1 MYRFLIITLFLFWNL
16 SIHAQFTVEGSIV
29 DAETK
34 EALPFVNITFNNN
47 PQLGTTS
54 DIDGRFKLEHHSN
67 LISVQLSYVGYQ
79 NKNISIEIS
88 DTPLLLEI
96 KKTDVAL
103 EEIVVIAGENPAY
116 RIIRKVVK
124 NRNTHDPER
133 IAAYTYDSYNKMRV
147 YDQHNHPKNV
157 ETGHPSKFDLNSKD
171 STETY
176 SLDFYYTM
184 MEIISKVQYIAPDKR
199 QETIIASKLSGFK
212 DPTFVTAISE
222 IQPISFHTDNFLILD
237 KEYLNPISRGC
248 IKKYEYRLE
257 DTLFQEQDTIY
268 LIRFFPRKNKTFD
281 ALKGVLYINTN
292 GYAIQNVL
300 AEPATRQKIH
310 LKIEQQY
317 RFIDHKKWFPTQ
329 LSFEVELAPRKVD
342 TFTLEGKRYISN
354 INLNPDLAPKDFGLN
369 KVTITDDAHQKD
381 STFWIA
387 NRPYQLSAKEEKTY
401 QVLDKIGRDLPL
413 DLLMSA
419 FNELEEERIQLGHLS
434 VNYTQIMGFNLHED
448 FRLGLGLYSSY
459 KWNPY
464 FSVGGYFAY
473 GFKDKEW
480 KYGGSITFR
489 PNPKKDF
496 GFQIS
501 YVNDI
506 LEPAAIIQNTHSLS
520 KKVLPSQS
528 FTRRN
533 VLDQMDRTYELEISG
548 YFRSFRYLKTRI
560 FGNWSYKIPLYDYRF
575 VYNGESMQ
583 TFKFA
588 RIGVQFRFAYKEDLV
603 KMGTSNM
610 SLRNRYPVV
619 YLSYTK
625 GIKGFM
631 DGGFDYH
638 KIIGGLETSFFVKG
652 FGRTSCFAQAGWVGG
667 ETPYSILFNGRG
679 SYDRWRMF
687 LIKNTF
693 QTMRPNEFLVN
704 SFAYLFIEHNFGNLL
719 FNTATFKP
727 EVKLYQAI
735 GFGWLD
741 HPEQH
746 QDVVVQD
753 LRRGYFESG
762 IMLSNLIRLPMFN
775 FGYFGLG
782 AGAFVRYGPYYIPT
796 NVLDNFAFKIDM
808 TFSF

>member
-1 MYRFLIITLFLFWNL
+1 MRRFSTVILFVFWSL
-16 SIHAQFTVEGSIV
+16 SIHAQFIVEGSIV

-34 EALPFVNITFNNN
+34 KALPFVNITFNNDL
-47 PQLGTTS
+47 QLGTTS

-67 LISVQLSYVGYQ
+67 LVSVQLSYVGYL
-79 NKNISIEIS
+79 NKNIALDIS
-88 DTPLLLEI
+88 DQPLFLEI
-96 KKTDVAL
+96 KKTDLAL
-103 EEIVVIAGENPAY
+103 EEIVVLAGENPAY
-116 RIIRKVVK
+116 KIIRKAAE
-124 NRNTHDPER
+124 NRNSHDPER
-133 IAAYTYDSYNKMRV
+133 IPAYTYDSYNKMRV
-147 YDQHNHPKNV
+147 FDQHNDPRKAESGLSHSA
-157 ETGHPSKFDLNSKD
+157 TTADSIPSI
-171 STETY
+171 
-176 SLDFYYTM
+176 DFYYTM
-184 MEIISKVQYIAPDKR
+184 MEVLSKIQYLAPDKR

-212 DPTFVTAISE
+212 DPTFVTAIAE
-222 IQPISFHTDNFLILD
+222 IQPTSFHKDNFLILD
-237 KEYLNPISRGC
+237 KEYLNPISKGC

-257 DTLFQEQDTIY
+257 DTIYQEKDTVY

-300 AEPATRQKIH
+300 AEPANRQKIH

-317 RFIDHKKWFPTQ
+317 RFIEDQKWFPTQ
-329 LSFEVELAPRKVD
+329 LSFEIELAPRKVD

-354 INLNPDLAPKDFGLN
+354 VNLNPDIQPKDFGIN
-369 KVTITDDAHQKD
+369 KITITDDAHQKD
-381 STFWIA
+381 STFWIQH
-387 NRPYQLSAKEEKTY
+387 RIHQLSAKEEKTY
-401 QVLDKIGRDLPL
+401 EVLDKMGQALPL
-413 DLLMSA
+413 DLIMAA
-419 FNELEEERIQLGHLS
+419 FNELEEERIQLDQLS
-434 VNYTQIMGFNLHED
+434 INYTQIMEFNLHEQ

-473 GFKDKEW
+473 GFKDKTW

-489 PNPKKDF
+489 PAPKKDF

-501 YVNDI
+501 YVNDL

-520 KKVLPSQS
+520 KKVLPVQS

-548 YFRSFRYLKTRI
+548 YFRSFRYLRTRV

-575 VYNGESMQ
+575 VSKGESMQ
-583 TFKFA
+583 TFKIA
-588 RIGVQFRFAYKEDLV
+588 RLGVQLRFAYKEDFV

-625 GIKGFM
+625 GIKGFL

-638 KIIGGLETSFFVKG
+638 KIVGGLETSFFVKG
-652 FGRTSCFAQAGWVGG
+652 LGRTSCFAQAGWVGG

-679 SYDRWRMF
+679 SYDRWRIF
-687 LIKNTF
+687 LVKNTF

-704 SFAYLFIEHNFGNLL
+704 SFAYLFIEHNFGSLL

-727 EVKLYQAI
+727 EVKVYQAI

-741 HPEQH
+741 HPAQH
-746 QDVVVQD
+746 QDIVVQD
-753 LRRGYFESG
+753 LRKGYFESG
-762 IMLSNLIRLPMFN
+762 IMLSNLIRVPMYN

-782 AGAFVRYGPYYIPT
+782 AGAFVRYGPYYLPNHI
-796 NVLDNFAFKIDM
+796 LDNFAFKIDM
-808 TFSF
+808 TATF

>member
-1 MYRFLIITLFLFWNL
+1 MYRFFTFTLFIFWNFSSL
-16 SIHAQFTVEGSIV
+16 AQFVVEGSII
-29 DAETK
+29 DAATK
-34 EALPFVNITFNNN
+34 EALPFVNIIFNNN

-54 DIDGRFKLEHHSN
+54 DIDGHFKLEHHSN
-67 LISVQLSYVGYQ
+67 LVHAQLSYVGYQ

-88 DTPLLLEI
+88 DQPLFLEI
-96 KKTDVAL
+96 RKTDLAL
-103 EEIVVIAGENPAY
+103 EEIVVVAGENPAY
-116 RIIRKVVK
+116 RIIRKVTK
-124 NRNTHDPER
+124 NRNLHDPDR
-133 IAAYTYDSYNKMRV
+133 IPAYTYDSYNKMRV
-147 YDQHNHPKNV
+147 FDQYNHPRKK
-157 ETGHPSKFDLNSKD
+157 EDSDSIKSIDL
-171 STETY
+171 
-176 SLDFYYTM
+176 YYTM
-184 MEIISKVQYIAPDKR
+184 MEIISKTQYIAPDKR
-199 QETIIASKLSGFK
+199 QETIIASKVSGFK

-222 IQPISFHTDNFLILD
+222 IQPTSFHKDNFLILD
-237 KEYLNPISRGC
+237 KEYLNPISNGC
-248 IKKYEYRLE
+248 LKKYEYRLE

-281 ALKGVLYINTN
+281 ALKGVLYLNTN

-317 RFIDHKKWFPTQ
+317 TFIDNQKWFPTQ

-354 INLNPDLAPKDFGLN
+354 INLNPDLKPKDFGIN
-369 KVTITDDAHQKD
+369 KITITDDAHKKD
-381 STFWIA
+381 STFWIK
-387 NRPYQLSAKEEKTY
+387 NRIYQLSKKEENTY
-401 QVLDKIGRDLPL
+401 RILDKIGQKLPL
-413 DLLMSA
+413 DLLMA
-419 FNELEEERIQLGHLS
+419 MFNELEDERIQLGQIS
-434 VNYTQIMGFNLHED
+434 INYTQIFGFNLHEQL
-448 FRLGLGLYSSY
+448 RLGLGLYSSY

-473 GFKDKEW
+473 GFKDKTW

-489 PNPKKDF
+489 PALKKDF

-520 KKVLPSQS
+520 KKVLPVQS

-533 VLDQMDRTYELEISG
+533 VLDQMDRTYEVEISG
-548 YFRSFRYLKTRI
+548 YFRSFRYLRTRI

-588 RIGVQFRFAYKEDLV
+588 RVGVQFRFAYKEDFV

-638 KIIGGLETSFFVKG
+638 KIVGGLQTSFFVKG
-652 FGRTSCFAQAGWVGG
+652 FGRISCFAQAGWVGG

-687 LIKNTF
+687 LVKNTF

-704 SFAYLFIEHNFGNLL
+704 SFAYLFIEHSFGSLL
-719 FNTATFKP
+719 FNTAKFKP
-727 EVKLYQAI
+727 EVKIYQAI

-746 QDVVVQD
+746 QDIVVQD
-753 LRRGYFESG
+753 LRNGYFESG
-762 IMLSNLIRLPMFN
+762 IMLSNLIRVPMFN

-782 AGAFVRYGPYYIPT
+782 AGAFVRYGPYYLPT
-796 NVLDNFAFKIDM
+796 NILDNFAFKIDM
-808 TFSF
+808 TATF

>member
-1 MYRFLIITLFLFWNL
+1 MRKFFTFILFLFANL
-16 SIHAQFTVEGSIV
+16 SINAQFIVEGSII

-67 LISVQLSYVGYQ
+67 LISAQLSYVGYQ
-79 NKNISIEIS
+79 NKNIPIEIS
-88 DTPLLLEI
+88 DEPLFLAI
-96 KKTDVAL
+96 QKTDVAL

-116 RIIRKVVK
+116 RIIRKAAK
-124 NRNTHDPER
+124 NRNLHDPER
-133 IAAYTYDSYNKMRV
+133 IPAYTYDSYNKMRV
-147 YDQHNHPKNV
+147 FDQYNHPRKVKTVDSNKV
-157 ETGHPSKFDLNSKD
+157 ESSDPQNSI
-171 STETY
+171 
-176 SLDFYYTM
+176 DFYYTM
-184 MEIISKVQYIAPDKR
+184 MEIISKMEYIAPDKR
-199 QETIIASKLSGFK
+199 QETIIANKVSGFK

-222 IQPISFHTDNFLILD
+222 IQPTSFHKDNFLILD
-237 KEYLNPISRGC
+237 KEYLNPISNGC

-257 DTLFQEQDTIY
+257 DTIYQEQDTLF

-300 AEPATRQKIH
+300 AEPATRQKVH
-310 LKIEQQY
+310 LRIEQQY
-317 RFIDHKKWFPTQ
+317 SFIDNQKWFPTQ

-342 TFTLEGKRYISN
+342 TFTLEGKRYITN
-354 INLNPDLAPKDFGLN
+354 INLNPDLKPKDFGIN
-369 KVTITDDAHQKD
+369 KITITEDAHKKD
-381 STFWIA
+381 STFWIE
-387 NRPYQLSAKEEKTY
+387 NRRYQLSAKEKKTY
-401 QVLDKIGRDLPL
+401 EILDKVGRELPL
-413 DLLMSA
+413 DLLMAA

-434 VNYTQIMGFNLHED
+434 VNYTQILGFNLHEQ

-473 GFKDKEW
+473 GFKDKTW

-489 PNPKKDF
+489 PAPKKDF

-501 YVNDI
+501 YINDI
-506 LEPAAIIQNTHSLS
+506 IEPAAIIQNTHSLS
-520 KKVLPSQS
+520 KKVLPAQS

-548 YFRSFRYLKTRI
+548 YFRAFRYLRTRV
-560 FGNWSYKIPLYDYRF
+560 FGNWSHKIPLYDYRF
-575 VYNGESMQ
+575 VHKGESFQ

-588 RIGVQFRFAYKEDLV
+588 RVGVQFRFAYKEDFV
-603 KMGTSNM
+603 KMGSSNM
-610 SLRNRYPVV
+610 SLRNLYPVL

-625 GIKGFM
+625 GLKGFM

-638 KIIGGLETSFFVKG
+638 KIVGGLETSFFVKG

-704 SFAYLFIEHNFGNLL
+704 SFAYLFIEHNFGSLL
-719 FNTATFKP
+719 FNTAKFKP

-746 QDVVVQD
+746 QDIVVQD

-762 IMLSNLIRLPMFN
+762 IMLSNLIRVPMFN

-782 AGAFVRYGPYYIPT
+782 AGAFVRYGPYYLPT

-808 TFSF
+808 TATF

>member
-1 MYRFLIITLFLFWNL
+1 MHKFYTFILFLFGNL
-16 SIHAQFTVEGSIV
+16 SIHAQFVLEGSII
-29 DAETK
+29 DAETR
-34 EALPFVNITFNNN
+34 EVLPFVNITFNKD

-54 DIDGRFKLEHHSN
+54 DIDGRFKFEHHSD
-67 LISVQLSYVGYQ
+67 LVSVQLSYVGYQ
-79 NKNISIEIS
+79 NKDIALEGSEN
-88 DTPLLLEI
+88 PLFLEI
-96 KKTDVAL
+96 RKTDVAL

-116 RIIRKVVK
+116 RIIRKAAK
-124 NRNTHDPER
+124 NRSLHDPER
-133 IAAYTYDSYNKMRV
+133 IPAYTYDSYNKMRV
-147 YDQHNHPKNV
+147 FDQYNHPRKV
-157 ETGHPSKFDLNSKD
+157 EASALGKVENSD
-171 STETY
+171 STN
-176 SLDFYYTM
+176 SIDFYYTM
-184 MEIISKVQYIAPDKR
+184 MEIISKMQYIAPDKR
-199 QETIIASKLSGFK
+199 QETIIASKVSGFK

-222 IQPISFHTDNFLILD
+222 IQPTSFHKDNFLILD
-237 KEYLNPISRGC
+237 KEYLNPISSGC

-257 DTLFQEQDTIY
+257 DTLFQEQDTIF

-281 ALKGVLYINTN
+281 ALKGILYINTN

-317 RFIDHKKWFPTQ
+317 RFIDNKKWFPSQ
-329 LSFEVELAPRKVD
+329 LSFEVEMAPRKVD
-342 TFTLEGKRYISN
+342 TFTLEGRRYISN
-354 INLNPDLAPKDFGLN
+354 VNLNPDLKPKDFGIN
-369 KVTITDDAHQKD
+369 KITIADDAHEKD
-381 STFWIA
+381 STFWIE
-387 NRPYQLSAKEEKTY
+387 NRIYQLSAKEKKTY
-401 QVLDKIGRDLPL
+401 KVLDKIGKQLPL
-413 DLLMSA
+413 DLLMA
-419 FNELEEERIQLGHLS
+419 ALNELEEERIQLGHLS
-434 VNYTQIMGFNLHED
+434 LNYTQIVGFNLHEQ

-473 GFKDKEW
+473 GFKDKTW

-489 PNPKKDF
+489 PAPKKDF

-501 YVNDI
+501 YVNDV

-520 KKVLPSQS
+520 KKVLPRQS
-528 FTRRN
+528 FVRRN

-548 YFRSFRYLKTRI
+548 YFRAFRYLRTRV

-575 VYNGESMQ
+575 VYNNESMQ

-588 RIGVQFRFAYKEDLV
+588 RIGVQFRFAYKEDFV
-603 KMGTSNM
+603 KMGSSNM
-610 SLRNRYPVV
+610 SLRTLYPVL
-619 YLSYTK
+619 YISYTK
-625 GIKGFM
+625 GLKGFL

-687 LIKNTF
+687 VVKNTF

-719 FNTATFKP
+719 FNTAKFKP

-746 QDVVVQD
+746 QDIVVQD
-753 LRRGYFESG
+753 LRKGYFESG
-762 IMLSNLIRLPMFN
+762 IMLSNLLRLPMFN

-782 AGAFVRYGPYYIPT
+782 AGAFVRYGPYYLPT

-808 TFSF
+808 TVSF

>member
-1 MYRFLIITLFLFWNL
+1 MLKFFTFILFLFLNL
-16 SIHAQFTVEGSIV
+16 STHAQFVVQGSIV

-67 LISVQLSYVGYQ
+67 LVSAQLSYVGYQ

-88 DTPLLLEI
+88 DTPLSLEI
-96 KKTDVAL
+96 KRTDLAL

-116 RIIRKVVK
+116 KIIRKVVK
-124 NRNTHDPER
+124 NRSLHDPER
-133 IAAYTYDSYNKMRV
+133 IPAYTYDSYNKMRV
-147 YDQHNHPKNV
+147 FDQYNHPRKV
-157 ETGHPSKFDLNSKD
+157 ETNDPDEVDLNSKD
-171 STETY
+171 S
-176 SLDFYYTM
+176 SSANSIDFYYTM
-184 MEIISKVQYIAPDKR
+184 MEIISKTQYIAPDKH
-199 QETIIASKLSGFK
+199 QETIIASKVSGFK

-222 IQPISFHTDNFLILD
+222 IQPTSFHKDNFLILD
-237 KEYLNPISRGC
+237 KEYLNPISGGC

-257 DTLFQEQDTIY
+257 DTLFQDQDTIY

-300 AEPATRQKIH
+300 AEPAVRQKIH
-310 LKIEQQY
+310 LRIEQQY
-317 RFIDHKKWFPTQ
+317 TFIDNKKWFPTQ

-354 INLNPDLAPKDFGLN
+354 VDLNPTLKSKDFGIN
-369 KVTITDDAHQKD
+369 KITITDDASKKD
-381 STFWIA
+381 STFWIK

-401 QVLDKIGRDLPL
+401 KVFDNVGKALPL
-413 DLLMSA
+413 DLIMAA
-419 FNELEEERIQLGHLS
+419 FNEIEDERIQLGHLS
-434 VNYTQIMGFNLHED
+434 VNYTQIVEFNLHEQ

-489 PNPKKDF
+489 PAPKKDF

-520 KKVLPSQS
+520 KKVLPVQS
-528 FTRRN
+528 FARRN

-548 YFRSFRYLKTRI
+548 YFRSFRYLRTRV
-560 FGNWSYKIPLYDYRF
+560 FGNWSYKIPLYDYTF
-575 VYNGESMQ
+575 VHNGESIK

-588 RIGVQFRFAYKEDLV
+588 RVGVQFRFAYKEAFV
-603 KMGTSNM
+603 KMGNSNM

-638 KIIGGLETSFFVKG
+638 KIIGGLESSFFVKG
-652 FGRTSCFAQAGWVGG
+652 FGRTSVFAQAGWVGG

-687 LIKNTF
+687 LVRNTF
-693 QTMRPNEFLVN
+693 QTMRANEFLVN
-704 SFAYLFIEHNFGNLL
+704 SFAYLFIEHNFGSLL
-719 FNTATFKP
+719 FNTAKFKP

-741 HPEQH
+741 NPEQH
-746 QDVVVQD
+746 QDIVVQD

-762 IMLSNLIRLPMFN
+762 IMLSNLIRVPMFN
-775 FGYFGLG
+775 FGYFGVG
-782 AGAFVRYGPYYIPT
+782 AGAFVRYGPYYLPT

-808 TFSF
+808 TFAF